1 MGFIRLTP
9 WWFREFFRLWGFAI
23 PRCPVSCNRQARL
36 LKFVNLNNA
45 VDFGALTCSSWGT
58 VANDSW
64 ATGFDRTLGASRSM
78 RPAPSHHRLHKLM
91 LSNLHLSK
99 AGLLQP
105 VVDGCGLSPGMQEQV
120 RSQGPSHA
128 CPAICCPRSH
138 FCTLRMACGVLGR
151 Q

>member
-1 MGFIRLTP
+1 VISQFLGF
-9 WWFREFFRLWGFAI
+9 WGFAI
-23 PRCPVSCNRQARL
+23 HRCPVSCNRQARL

-78 RPAPSHHRLHKLM
+78 RPAPSHHQACTSSCRAICQI
-91 LSNLHLSK
+91 

-138 FCTLRMACGVLGR
+138 LCTLRMACGVLGR